1 MQHGI
6 STETVRRNRSRWLT
20 ASWIGLLLLGG
31 SDLFGAINDL
41 LADAHTAHRPTTPSP
56 SVGGTSWATV
66 RHQPR
71 TFGTHDTAAGYR
83 SLTAYDK
90 P

>member
-1 MQHGI
+1 MHHGI

-20 ASWIGLLLLGG
+20 AAWIGLLLLGG
-31 SDLFGAINDL
+31 SYLFGAINDL
-41 LADAHTAHRPTTPSP
+41 LADAHTAYRPTTPSP
-56 SVGGTSWATV
+56 SVSGTSWATV